1 METKLKRATIYF
13 EPKLHRALKIK
24 SVQVDKTM
32 SEIVNEAIRQILA
45 EDLEDLTDHH
55 NRICEPNIEFQQVLK
70 ELKTGGHL

>member
-1 METKLKRATIYF
+1 MEKKLKRATIYF

-45 EDLEDLTDHH
+45 EDLADLTAHQ
-55 NRICEPNIEFQQVLK
+55 NRISEPNIEFQQVLK

>member
-24 SVQVDKTM
+24 SVQIDKTM
-32 SEIVNEAIRQILA
+32 SEIVNEAIRHILA

-55 NRICEPNIEFQQVLK
+55 NRISEPNIEFQEVLK
-70 ELKTGGHL
+70 ELKTGGYL

>member
-1 METKLKRATIYF
+1 MEKKLKRATIYF

-45 EDLEDLTDHH
+45 EDLADLTAHQ
-55 NRICEPNIEFQQVLK
+55 NRISEPNIEFQQVLK
-70 ELKTGGHL
+70 ELKTGGYL